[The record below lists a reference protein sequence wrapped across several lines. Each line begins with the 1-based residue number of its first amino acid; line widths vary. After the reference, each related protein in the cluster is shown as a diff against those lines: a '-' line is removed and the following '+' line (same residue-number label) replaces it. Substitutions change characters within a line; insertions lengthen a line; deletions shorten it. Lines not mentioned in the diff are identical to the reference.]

1 MDSTDV
7 EAKIAYG
14 YEHLYPAAERILNR
28 ARNEVPRDGHGSYT
42 VIEALM
48 RDMHDI
54 EEETQAIATA
64 QETFVNAGGRL
75 PLEAQQFYSYVRS
88 ACRGKMD
95 YLRQL
100 AVMTGDLPEGCYV
113 KFNTDSSGWSYDT
126 EYGIIQRVNAKT
138 YTVRKTRSSWRATQ
152 TARILRLGNN
162 RRLTLIRTPAQ
173 QKWYEQNEARRAE
186 MVRIQREAND
196 LYRNAEYS
204 MKAAIEAQQDTL
216 ANARA
221 MALEEFRDQ
230 IVSRSW
236 ELMDQLVLTV
246 PGRRETDDPIKPE
259 LLSHP
264 DFAILV

>member
-152 TARILRLGNN
+152 TARI
-162 RRLTLIRTPAQ
+162 
-173 QKWYEQNEARRAE
+173 
-186 MVRIQREAND
+186 QREAND